1 MCANSAPMG
10 LRLTKESIQSSLDN
24 SFDAQIKMENR
35 NQVLASQTD
44 DARRGVV
51 KMNPK
56 NRDDVKAHPENY
68 AFRNL

>member
-1 MCANSAPMG
+1 MG
-10 LRLTKESIQSSLDN
+10 LRLTKSSLQSSLDN
-24 SFDAQIKMENR
+24 SFATQIEVENR

-56 NRDDVKAHPENY
+56 MRQDVKDHPENY

>member
-1 MCANSAPMG
+1 
-10 LRLTKESIQSSLDN
+10 
-24 SFDAQIKMENR
+24 MENR

-56 NRDDVKAHPENY
+56 MREDVKEHPENY